1 MKRLPVDRIIFKI
14 DENPG
19 VIMIAKFIPEFLIA
33 GTSKCYMILPVAI
46 KMTCKKSG
54 HKIPIEQGVFFR
66 SNMQNHLQP
75 SVTNSIIAFSVTT
88 EPGFWGVKSVDTGC
102 GIP

>member
-1 MKRLPVDRIIFKI
+1 MKRLPVDRIIFRI
-14 DENPG
+14 DENPS
-19 VIMIAKFIPEFLIA
+19 VTMTAKFMPEFLIA
-33 GTSKCYMILPVAI
+33 GTLNCYMILRVAI

-54 HKIPIEQGVFFR
+54 HKIPMEQGVFFR

-75 SVTNSIIAFSVTT
+75 SVTHSIIAFSVTT
-88 EPGFWGVKSVDTGC
+88 EPGFESVKSVDTGC